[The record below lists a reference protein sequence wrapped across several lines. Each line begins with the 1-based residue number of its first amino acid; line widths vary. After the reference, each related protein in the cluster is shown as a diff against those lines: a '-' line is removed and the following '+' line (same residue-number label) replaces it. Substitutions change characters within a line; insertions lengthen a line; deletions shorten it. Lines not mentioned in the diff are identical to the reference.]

1 MGGQSSDLIVAGFYH
16 PSTLFLHTASGGCR
30 VRKGRMRMEA
40 LQRSRVVEG
49 SKPKVLAVDDERDIV
64 EYVTPYSD
72 RALRAAGLLR
82 R

>member
-1 MGGQSSDLIVAGFYH
+1 
-16 PSTLFLHTASGGCR
+16 
-30 VRKGRMRMEA
+30 MRMEA